1 MSHHIPDFKG
11 LEEYQCKVW
20 LRLLFD
26 SMKDI
31 DNRTIRQEIIA
42 HPYQCDHPTCI
53 KMAEILRGI
62 MK

>member
-1 MSHHIPDFKG
+1 LSISDYNFKG

-31 DNRTIRQEIIA
+31 DNRTIRKEIIA
-42 HPYQCDHPTCI
+42 HPHECNHPTCM
-53 KMAEILRGI
+53 KVAEVMRGI

>member
-1 MSHHIPDFKG
+1 MSYHTSDFKG
-11 LEEYQCKVW
+11 LEGFQCKVW

-42 HPYQCDHPTCI
+42 HPYKCNHPTCI
-53 KMAEILRGI
+53 KVAQVMRGI